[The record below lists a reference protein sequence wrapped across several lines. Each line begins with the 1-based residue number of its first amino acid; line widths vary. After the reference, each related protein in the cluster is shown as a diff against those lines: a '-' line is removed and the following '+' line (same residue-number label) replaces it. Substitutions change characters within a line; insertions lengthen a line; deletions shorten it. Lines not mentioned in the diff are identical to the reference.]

1 MNINCSELATLIGQ
15 NDYGN
20 MRDQIMK
27 LWEKYFP
34 DDFQISQILYEAQ
47 GGEKLEPKLT
57 EQETIKKLEE
67 KSDINISQ
75 KVQKCL
81 KETNVVKM
89 QQMRSDILKQVTK
102 SNLNKEDKKEM
113 KKSIEKLS
121 NTTFGT
127 NQELSATEQYAL
139 QNNVK
144 VVKKDNYMR
153 KKIYESKKDN
163 CFNLYIGGK
172 VDGIDSENNLI
183 EVKNRMYKFF
193 NTIRNYEMVQIQSYL
208 FITGLTNAKLVECL
222 KKNKANI
229 KITDVKRDNDFIE
242 NVITSHLTKFGLFF
256 ENFIED
262 NDLKMNILGMEDDED
277 ANEIIYQL
285 IYS

>member
-27 LWEKYFP
+27 LWERYFP

-67 KSDINISQ
+67 KSDINISK
-75 KVQKCL
+75 KVEECL

-89 QQMRSDILKQVTK
+89 QQIRSDILKQVTK

-139 QNNVK
+139 HNNVN

-229 KITDVKRDNDFIE
+229 KITDIKRNNDFIE

-262 NDLKMNILGMEDDED
+262 NDLKMNILGMEDDENV
-277 ANEIIYQL
+277 NEIIYQL

>member
-27 LWEKYFP
+27 LWERYFP

-67 KSDINISQ
+67 KSDINISK
-75 KVQKCL
+75 KVEECL

-89 QQMRSDILKQVTK
+89 QQIRSDILKQVTK